1 MELEAREGSPARQQ
15 VERRRQL
22 RYTVDEEASLL
33 LVNHGSTVSGR
44 ILDLCLEG
52 CRIRTGERFLA
63 GILVRVEVIFK
74 VLGVAF
80 RILGVTQ
87 WTDQRYVT
95 GIRFVDMTSHRQ
107 AALAELLGEIEA
119 RDAARGAKEVSAD
132 RPQAPTPSASAP
144 VRPEAVPPGFLPPK
158 PVASKTVPEPVP
170 ADGAQKKRPDSAGK
184 TDSPV
189 RTAETPAA
197 KRALRAQFRHPVDT
211 GATITL
217 INLGS
222 VVHGRILDLSL
233 GGCCIGTDDR
243 FPVGIFR
250 RVETEFRLEGL
261 PFRLGGV
268 TQTMYDKWTVGIR
281 FLDMSQR
288 KREQLTQLI
297 EEIEELQGR
306 EESAEAGDDPPW
318 RAKAGERARTT
329 GTPKLP

>member
-1 MELEAREGSPARQQ
+1 MKLEANAESAASHQP
-15 VERRRQL
+15 ERRRQL
-22 RYTVDEEASLL
+22 RYAVDEEASLL

-63 GILVRVEVIFK
+63 GTLVRVEVIFRI
-74 VLGVAF
+74 LGIAF

-95 GIRFVDMTSHRQ
+95 GIRFVDMTPHRQ

-119 RDAARGAKEVSAD
+119 RDAAPGEKEAAAD
-132 RPQAPTPSASAP
+132 LPQAPTPSVSAP
-144 VRPEAVPPGFLPPK
+144 VRPEAVPPGSLPPK
-158 PVASKTVPEPVP
+158 PIAPKTAP
-170 ADGAQKKRPDSAGK
+170 ADAAQKKTPDSAGK
-184 TDSPV
+184 TDSPA
-189 RTAETPAA
+189 RAAEVPAA

-281 FLDMSQR
+281 FLDMSER

-306 EESAEAGDDPPW
+306 EESAEAGGVPPW